1 MVAMTK
7 SSSKK
12 KSNRGQLVVVVPII
26 IVVLIAI
33 VILYRVVD
41 PAPANHLVI
50 STSDGE
56 GDYDQYAKLYQD
68 IFKDDGIKLEIRQS
82 TGSAENYARLKD
94 PKSDVD
100 VGFVQD
106 GLGTPD
112 DAPDLVS
119 LGSLYYEP
127 IWIFYHVK
135 LDRGHVP
142 MTRFSHLL
150 GKKIAVGHVGG
161 GTRLLSE
168 RILKAAGV
176 DDKNSHF
183 VDLGWKDAATAL
195 RNGQV
200 DAAIFLSTPED
211 AVIRDLIHDPDLRLM
226 SMDQAEAVSR
236 QIPFLHHLVLPHG
249 AMDLKKGLPDHDIDM
264 VSPTATLLVRDSVHP
279 ALKYLLLKA
288 ASQVHD
294 DPGIFEKRNEFPIDK
309 VDQFPLADEA
319 RSYYKNGIPF
329 WQKHLPFWLATLLD
343 RFLLIIIP
351 IFALAFPILKSIP
364 QAYKWRIRTRIYK
377 LYGELKY
384 LETAMK
390 NEEKQGRT
398 AAQAQDHLSELDR
411 IEEKVKLMKVPLEFA
426 EHLYSLRG
434 HIDFVRLQLK
444 AD

>member
-1 MVAMTK
+1 MTK
-7 SSSKK
+7 SKLKK
-12 KSNRGQLVVVVPII
+12 KSNKGQLAVAIPIAVVVMI
-26 IVVLIAI
+26 LI
-33 VILYRVVD
+33 VILYRYVD
-41 PAPANHLVI
+41 PAPANRLVI

-68 IFKDDGIKLEIRQS
+68 IFKDEGVKLEIRQS
-82 TGSAENYARLKD
+82 TGSAENYSRLKD
-94 PKSDVD
+94 PKSDVE

-106 GLGTPD
+106 GLGTPE

-127 IWIFYHVK
+127 IWIFYHSK
-135 LDRGHVP
+135 MDRGHIP

-150 GKKIAVGHVGG
+150 GKKIAVGHAGG

-168 RILKAAGV
+168 RILKSAGV
-176 DDKNSHF
+176 DEKNSHF
-183 VDLGWKDAATAL
+183 VDLGWKDAASAL
-195 RNGQV
+195 RSGQV

-211 AVIRDLIHDPDLRLM
+211 PVIRDLIHDSDLRLM
-226 SMDQAEAVSR
+226 SMDQAEAISR

-264 VSPTATLLVRDSVHP
+264 VSPTATLLVRDTVHP
-279 ALKYLLLKA
+279 ALMYLLLKA
-288 ASQVHD
+288 AAQVHD
-294 DPGIFEKRNEFPIDK
+294 EPGIFEKRNEFPIDK
-309 VDQFPLADEA
+309 ADQFPLADEA
-319 RSYYKNGIPF
+319 KSYYKNGVPF
-329 WQKHLPFWLATLLD
+329 WQKHLPFWLATLVD
-343 RFLLIIIP
+343 RFILIIIP
-351 IFALAFPILKSIP
+351 LFALAYPILKSIP

-390 NEEKQGRT
+390 NEEKKGENKEHS
-398 AAQAQDHLSELDR
+398 ADHLAELDQ
-411 IEEKVKLMKVPLEFA
+411 IEEKVKQMKVPLEFA

-444 AD
+444 VD